1 MISIRRDF
9 LPEHLQKEMAEAG
22 ITRTIAVQARQSLQ
36 ETGWLLDLA
45 SQHSFILA
53 VTGWAPLTDPSV
65 SDILATLASNPKL
78 RSIRHVLQDE
88 PDDLYML
95 RDDFNRGI
103 RALKPL
109 GLAYDILIFER
120 HLPQTIQFVDL
131 HPDQIFILDHLAKP
145 RVKTGEISYWR
156 KNILELAKRQNVYCK
171 LSGLVTEAD
180 YETWT
185 EDQLRPYID
194 IALEA
199 FTPERLMFG
208 SDWPVCLVATTYR
221 RWVTIVDHVMNKLS
235 SSEQERFWYGTA
247 MEAYGLMNR

>member
-9 LPEHLQKEMAEAG
+9 LPEHLQQEMAETG
-22 ITRTIAVQARQSLQ
+22 ITGTVAVQARQSLQ
-36 ETGWLLDLA
+36 ETSWLLDLA
-45 SQHSFILA
+45 SQHRFIHA
-53 VTGWAPLTDPSV
+53 VTGWAPLTDPSLT
-65 SDILATLASNPKL
+65 DILARLASYPKL

-88 PDDLYML
+88 PDDFYML

-103 RALKPL
+103 RVLKSL

-145 RVKTGEISYWR
+145 RIKTGEISYWR

-180 YETWT
+180 YNSWT

-199 FTPERLMFG
+199 FTPRRLMFG

-221 RWVTIVDHVMNKLS
+221 RWFTIVDHVTNKLS
-235 SSEQERFWYGTA
+235 TSEQERFWYGTA
-247 MEAYGLMNR
+247 MEAYGLTNR